1 LRRGKSVPGLA
12 CLADRVLI
20 ASAVDGAVMGVGLA
34 GRGWSGG
41 RAALCGGYVVVLL
54 QMGLGE
60 VSG

>member
-1 LRRGKSVPGLA
+1 VPGLA

-20 ASAVDGAVMGVGLA
+20 SSAVDGAVMGVGLA